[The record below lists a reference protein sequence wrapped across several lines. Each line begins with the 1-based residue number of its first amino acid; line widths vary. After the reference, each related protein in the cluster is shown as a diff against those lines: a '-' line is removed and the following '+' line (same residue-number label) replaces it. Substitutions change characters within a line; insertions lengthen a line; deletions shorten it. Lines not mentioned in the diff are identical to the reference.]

1 MTLMRKTKK
10 VMEIALM
17 SLLIGANTIPVL
29 AVTAPSEKEEVV
41 YIGTDASGDVENVN
55 VVNIFKGGNI
65 TDYGNYRSVKMLTSN
80 DAIKQQGDTITFSTD
95 DEKVYYQGTL
105 DHAQIPWDITIQ
117 YYLDGKQYEPTKL
130 AGKSG
135 ALEIRFQVTKNKAS
149 KGSFYED
156 YALQASFTLDTN
168 QATNIVAKEA
178 TVANV
183 GADKQL
189 TYTILPGEGIN
200 TAIKANVTNF
210 EMSAVTINGIKL
222 NLNLEIDDK
231 ELMEKVSEIMDATK
245 QLNQGVDRVYEGS
258 DKLLSGSS
266 NLNAG
271 LSSLKSGVS
280 ELDNGIVTLQR
291 GVVSMQQGLDALN
304 SKSSDLTNGSAK
316 VKEALQLIQSN
327 LNSVSVTAED
337 LSQLTTSSSAIKQGI
352 NQLYAGIQKLKENV
366 SFAQYKNAMAANG
379 LDINTVKAGNIDAIQ
394 TLTSQIDS
402 LRDSIAKMENM
413 PGYENQ
419 VSGLKAQVESLQKVM
434 QLLTGSN
441 AVIAGTEGY
450 LNELSNA
457 VSSLS
462 EGAASLKNNY
472 EAFDQAIID
481 LTSTL
486 SGLTVKVSK
495 LTEGINQLV
504 ANYGDL
510 DTGLNQYTNAVAQI
524 AGSYEQIV
532 DGVAALATGSNKLLK
547 GSGNLSSGAE
557 EIYKGVAALCNG
569 ASELAEGSGEF
580 YNRTSDMDTQVQEQ
594 LDEILSSI
602 EGDKTET
609 KSFVSPKNTNVDSV
623 QFVIKTAA
631 IEAPEVKQEEV
642 KEEKQE
648 SFWQKLLHLF
658 GIGKK

>member
-1 MTLMRKTKK
+1 MRQTKK
-10 VMEIALM
+10 VMAMALM
-17 SLLIGANTIPVL
+17 SLLLSSNTVPVL

-41 YIGTDASGDVENVN
+41 YIGTDASGNVENVN
-55 VVNIFKGGNI
+55 VVNIFKGGDV
-65 TDYGNYRSVKMLTSN
+65 TDYGNYQNVKMLTSN
-80 DAIKQQGDTITFSTD
+80 DAIKQQGDTITFSSD

-105 DHAQIPWDITIQ
+105 NQAQIPWNIAIH
-117 YYLDGKQYEPTKL
+117 YYLDGKQYQPSEL

-135 ALEIRFQVTKNKAS
+135 ALEIHFQVTKNQAS

-168 QATNIVAKEA
+168 QANNIVAKEA

-183 GADKQL
+183 GKDKQL
-189 TYTILPGEGIN
+189 TYTILPGKGID
-200 TAIKANVTNF
+200 TVIKANVTNF
-210 EMSAVTINGIKL
+210 EMSEVAINGIKL

-231 ELMEKVSEIMDATK
+231 ELMGKVREIMNATK

-266 NLNAG
+266 SLNAG
-271 LSSLKSGVS
+271 ISSLKSGVS
-280 ELDNGIVTLQR
+280 ELDNGIVTLQK
-291 GVVSMQQGLDALN
+291 GVVSMQQGLDELN
-304 SKSSDLTNGSAK
+304 SKSSDLTNGSSK

-352 NQLYAGIQKLKENV
+352 NQLYMGIQKLQENI

-419 VSGLKAQVESLQKVM
+419 VSDLKAQVERLQKIM

-441 AVIAGTEGY
+441 AVIAGTESY
-450 LNELSNA
+450 LNELSSA
-457 VSSLS
+457 VRSLS

-472 EAFDQAIID
+472 ETFDQAIVN
-481 LTSTL
+481 LANTL
-486 SGLTVKVSK
+486 GGLTVKVSQ

-504 ANYGDL
+504 ANYEDL
-510 DTGLNQYTNAVAQI
+510 DMGLHQYTEGVAQI
-524 AGSYEQIV
+524 AGSYQQIV
-532 DGVAALATGSNKLLK
+532 DGVSALATGSNKLLK

-557 EIYKGVAALCNG
+557 ELYNGVAALCNG
-569 ASELAEGSGEF
+569 ASQLAEGSGAF
-580 YNRTSDMDTQVQEQ
+580 YNKTSNMDTQVKEQ
-594 LDEILSSI
+594 IDEILSSI
-602 EGDKTET
+602 EGEKTET
-609 KSFVSPKNTNVDSV
+609 KSFVSAKNTNVDSV

-631 IEAPEVKQEEV
+631 IEAPEVKKAEV
-642 KEEKQE
+642 KEEKPE

>member
-1 MTLMRKTKK
+1 MRQTNK
-10 VMEIALM
+10 VMAIALM
-17 SLLIGANTIPVL
+17 SFLIGTNTVPVI
-29 AVTAPSEKEEVV
+29 AAQTPSEKEEVIYV
-41 YIGTDASGDVENVN
+41 GTDASGDVKDVN
-55 VVNIFKGGNI
+55 VVNIFKGGDI
-65 TDYGNYRSVKMLTSN
+65 TDYGNYQSVKMLTSN
-80 DAIKQQGDTITFSTD
+80 DAIKQQGDTITFSTK
-95 DEKVYYQGTL
+95 DEEVYYQGTL
-105 DHAQIPWDITIQ
+105 VNAKIPWNITIQ

-130 AGKSG
+130 AGKNG
-135 ALEIRFQVTKNKAS
+135 ALRIRFQVAKNKAS
-149 KGSFYED
+149 KGNFYED

-168 QATNIVAKEA
+168 LATNIVAKEA

-183 GADKQL
+183 GKDKQL
-189 TYTILPGEGIN
+189 TYTILPGEGID
-200 TAIKANVTNF
+200 TVITANVTNF
-210 EMSAVTINGIKL
+210 EMPAVAINGIKL

-245 QLNQGVDRVYEGS
+245 QLNHGVDRVYEGS
-258 DKLLSGSS
+258 VKLLSGSS
-266 NLNAG
+266 SLNAG
-271 LSSLKSGVS
+271 ISSLKSGVS
-280 ELDNGIVTLQR
+280 ELDNGIITLQK
-291 GVVSMQQGLDALN
+291 GVVSMQQGLDTLN
-304 SKSSDLTNGSAK
+304 SKSNDLTSGSAK
-316 VKEALQLIQSN
+316 IKEALQLIQSN
-327 LNSVSVTAED
+327 LTSVSVTAED
-337 LSQLTTSSSAIKQGI
+337 LSQLTASSSAIKQGI
-352 NQLYAGIQKLKENV
+352 NQLYTGIQKLKDNL
-366 SFAQYKNAMAANG
+366 SFVQYKNAMAANG
-379 LDINTVKAGNIDAIQ
+379 LDIDKVKAGNVDAIQ
-394 TLTSQIDS
+394 NLTSQIGD
-402 LRDSIAKMENM
+402 LRDSISKMEDM

-419 VSGLKAQVESLQKVM
+419 VSLLKAQVESLQRVM

-450 LNELSNA
+450 LNELSGA
-457 VSSLS
+457 VSTLT

-472 EAFDQAIID
+472 DTFDQAIIG
-481 LTSTL
+481 LANTL

-524 AGSYEQIV
+524 AGSYQQIV

-557 EIYKGVAALCNG
+557 ELYKGVAVLCNG

-594 LDEILSSI
+594 IDEILSSI

-631 IEAPEVKQEEV
+631 IEVPEVKQEEV
-642 KEEKQE
+642 KEEKPE